1 MATLL
6 CFPINQ
12 VGNNATASA
21 TTISVPATSVSSPI
35 TVGNNGLV
43 RIVATGLINVRFGP
57 SNLNTATTNDV
68 AIPANVIDTHD
79 MGSNLNTIVIFNPG
93 ASAVSVNVSIL
104 SRT

>member
-12 VGNNATASA
+12 IGNNATASA
-21 TTISVPATSVSSPI
+21 TTVSINATSIANLTIGTNV
-35 TVGNNGLV
+35 LF
-43 RIVATGLINVRFGP
+43 RIVATGPINVRFGP
-57 SNLNTATTNDV
+57 TGLNTANANDV
-68 AIPANVIDTHD
+68 YIPANVIDTHD
-79 MGSNLNTIVIFNPG
+79 MGANLSCISIFNPG